1 MANFVSVEVNR
12 IQCLE
17 AREVIVRT
25 LSVQGESQDSSV
37 ALIPNNLL
45 LAPPP
50 LALPAPVRP
59 QPPRGPPHL
68 QHPQPH
74 PRMPHP
80 PGLQPRPPGP
90 RPLPAPLRPEAKEH
104 SGAAPPPPG
113 WDPARCPPAGPTP
126 LHGHALEAPPPL
138 NPRLPSPQRILP
150 QPRGTLIPDTVAK
163 AIARKAAQRVAA
175 QSGKVTP
182 PSGRSKYCDRVS
194 PRCSDGSESAEVGVA
209 CNPQDERV
217 VPPPQR
223 PQTFQQQSDE
233 EEEEE
238 GEDGARRGRRRGP
251 TVDDFLRGSELGRQ
265 VGISVCVYV
274 RVCV

>member
-1 MANFVSVEVNR
+1 MANFVSVDVNR

-59 QPPRGPPHL
+59 HPPRGPPHL

-80 PGLQPRPPGP
+80 PGLQPRLLAP
-90 RPLPAPLRPEAKEH
+90 RPLAAPPRPEAKEH
-104 SGAAPPPPG
+104 GGALPPPPG
-113 WDPARCPPAGPTP
+113 WDPARCPSPRPPLPP
-126 LHGHALEAPPPL
+126 LHGHALEAPLPV

-163 AIARKAAQRVAA
+163 AIAREAAQRVAA
-175 QSGKVTP
+175 QSGKVVP
-182 PSGRSKYCDRVS
+182 PSGY
-194 PRCSDGSESAEVGVA
+194 SEYRHHLSRNTLE
-209 CNPQDERV
+209 
-217 VPPPQR
+217 
-223 PQTFQQQSDE
+223 
-233 EEEEE
+233 
-238 GEDGARRGRRRGP
+238 
-251 TVDDFLRGSELGRQ
+251 
-265 VGISVCVYV
+265 V
-274 RVCV
+274 RVLKVPVPLRASGWCHRSSSSGLGPSSQTTRTRTRTAPGEADGGDPL